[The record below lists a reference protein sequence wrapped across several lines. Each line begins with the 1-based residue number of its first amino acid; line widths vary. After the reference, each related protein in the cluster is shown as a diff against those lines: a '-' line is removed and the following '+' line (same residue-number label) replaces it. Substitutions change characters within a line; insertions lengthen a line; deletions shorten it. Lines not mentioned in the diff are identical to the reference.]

1 MNWDQVDALTMVPG
15 IVGTWALA
23 WLSDDFVY
31 RVSVLSWGWC
41 CLCSMVYH
49 LHNCDPKFLRCD
61 LRAQWVS
68 QIFMIIESP
77 QYSWPVILGGL
88 APVGYK
94 GRVLLNGL
102 GAFYFV
108 WHSTLAKT
116 FLLMS
121 YVAYFIQF
129 PLKITWA
136 HSIFHMLLHCSG
148 GTVALRPFKKYSL
161 PWIHPDWAWV
171 VFVVG
176 ALILIPNSVV
186 YECAD
191 FVRTWVSNLLYIRNS
206 WIDLPA
212 RYLASRGRGPSCA
225 PSGTCDCTHEE
236 PLDLV
241 GSSVWTKGA
250 RSLQRPRRPARP
262 STPEPSGPDTPE
274 T

>member
-15 IVGTWALA
+15 IVGTWVLA
-23 WLSDDFVY
+23 WFSDDFVY

-61 LRAQWVS
+61 LRAQWVA
-68 QIFMIIESP
+68 QIFMVLETPRS
-77 QYSWPVILGGL
+77 SWPIIMGGL

-94 GRVLLNGL
+94 GRVFLNGL
-102 GAFYFV
+102 GALYFV

-116 FLLMS
+116 FLLFS

-129 PLKITWA
+129 PLKITWG
-136 HSIFHMLLHCSG
+136 HSIFHILLHFSG
-148 GTVALRPFKKYSL
+148 GTVALRPIKKYAL
-161 PWIHPDWAWV
+161 QWVHPDWAWV
-171 VFVVG
+171 IFAIG

-186 YECAD
+186 YECVD
-191 FVRTWVSNLLYIRNS
+191 SVRTWASNLFYIRNS
-206 WIDLPA
+206 WTDLPA
-212 RYLASRGRGPSCA
+212 RYLASRGPKPSCS

-236 PLDLV
+236 PQDLV
-241 GSSVWTKGA
+241 GSNVWTRGA
-250 RSLQRPRRPARP
+250 RSLRTARRPAHP
-262 STPEPSGPDTPE
+262 KTPGASGPDTPE